1 MTRELRCADVGM
13 KDCGWVGKGST
24 DDEVLKAAAAH
35 AAKYHNLTKFDEA
48 TLAKV
53 KAAIYTV

>member
-1 MTRELRCADVGM
+1 MAKELRCADAGM
-13 KDCGWVGKGST
+13 KDCKWVGKGAT

-35 AAKYHNLTKFDEA
+35 AAAAHKMTKMDDA

-53 KAAIYTV
+53 KAAIRTV